1 MTEKEIERDGTCL
14 VAFVGSSIE
23 VEKGWGNWVA
33 QREKE
38 EERKREER
46 REEKREKE
54 RKREREKERKREKRK
69 ENRKE
74 GKREERSGAETEEC
88 KAPCQT
94 RRRVGAGSRRVLRV
108 RSLAPRT
115 RIHPSDEW
123 SGVSATVE

>member
-1 MTEKEIERDGTCL
+1 M

-46 REEKREKE
+46 REETREKE
-54 RKREREKERKREKRK
+54 RKREREKERKR
-69 ENRKE
+69 
-74 GKREERSGAETEEC
+74 KREERSGAETEEC